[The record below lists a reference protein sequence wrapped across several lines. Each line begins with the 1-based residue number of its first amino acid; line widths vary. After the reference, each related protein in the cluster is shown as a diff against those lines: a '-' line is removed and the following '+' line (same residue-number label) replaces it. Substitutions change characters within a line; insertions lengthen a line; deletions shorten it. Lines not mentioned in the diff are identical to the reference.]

1 MPFEAFL
8 SQDQNRPRRGRQVT
22 VALSLVLHA
31 GLATAAIVYSF
42 WHVDVL
48 SPPTVTVTFL
58 NNSPP
63 PPPPPP
69 PPKKRTAA
77 QTKPVVV
84 KDIVQPKPNEIVQPK
99 AKPVEE
105 PKEEDGE
112 EGGEEG
118 GVAGGVVGGVAGGV
132 AVAAAPP
139 AARPPPPPPKPEE
152 IAPKFLP
159 PNIAGQQLLT
169 DPRKDA
175 QYRVALPPALA
186 TAGMRLWAMLK
197 VCVSEE
203 GNVFDVKV
211 IKSMDV
217 TADSLLQAKIKTWR
231 YKPVS
236 IDGHAVRF
244 CYNFRYEHV
253 PQ

>member
-8 SQDQNRPRRGRQVT
+8 TQHETRPRRGRRLT
-22 VALSLVLHA
+22 VALSLVLHG
-31 GLATAAIVYSF
+31 GLVIAAVVYSF

-69 PPKKRTAA
+69 PPKKKTAA
-77 QTKPVVV
+77 QTKPVTPR
-84 KDIVQPKPNEIVQPK
+84 DIVQPKPNELLQPK
-99 AKPVEE
+99 AKLIEE
-105 PKEEDGE
+105 PKEDDGV

-118 GVAGGVVGGVAGGV
+118 GVAGGVVGGVLGGISV
-132 AVAAAPP
+132 GSL
-139 AARPPPPPPKPEE
+139 PPPPPAPKAKTEE

-169 DPRKDA
+169 DPRKDP
-175 QYRVALPPALA
+175 QYRVALPPALGS
-186 TAGMRLWAMLK
+186 AGMRLWAMLK
-197 VCVSEE
+197 VCVSEQ
-203 GNVFDVKV
+203 GDVSDVKV

-217 TADSLLQAKIKTWR
+217 TADSLLQAKIKTWK
-231 YKPVS
+231 YKPIN

-244 CYNFRYEHV
+244 CYNFRYEHL

>member
-8 SQDQNRPRRGRQVT
+8 TQHQTQPKRGRRLM
-22 VALSLVLHA
+22 VALSLVLHG
-31 GLATAAIVYSF
+31 GLVVAAIVYSF

-58 NNSPP
+58 NNTPP

-69 PPKKRTAA
+69 PPKKKVAT
-77 QTKPVVV
+77 QTKPVTP
-84 KDIVQPKPNEIVQPK
+84 KDIVQPKPNDILQPK
-99 AKPVEE
+99 TKPEEAKED
-105 PKEEDGE
+105 DGE

-118 GVAGGVVGGVAGGV
+118 GVAGGVVGGIAGGV
-132 AVAAAPP
+132 AVGALPP
-139 AARPPPPPPKPEE
+139 AAARPPPPKPEE
-152 IAPKFLP
+152 VAPKFLP

-169 DPRKDA
+169 DPRKDP
-175 QYRVALPPALA
+175 QYRVTLPPALGS
-186 TAGMRLWAMLK
+186 AGMRLWAMLK
-197 VCVSEE
+197 VCVSEQ
-203 GNVFDVKV
+203 GDVWDVKI
-211 IKSMDV
+211 IKSMDA

-236 IDGHAVRF
+236 IDGHAVKF
-244 CYNFRYEHV
+244 CYNFRYEHL

>member
-8 SQDQNRPRRGRQVT
+8 TQNQTRPKRGRRVM
-22 VALSLVLHA
+22 VALSLVVHA
-31 GLATAAIVYSF
+31 GLASAAIVYSF

-58 NNSPP
+58 NNAPP
-63 PPPPPP
+63 APPPPP
-69 PPKKRTAA
+69 PPKKKATA
-77 QTKPVVV
+77 QTKPVTV
-84 KDIVQPKPNEIVQPK
+84 KEILQPKANELVQPKSK
-99 AKPVEE
+99 VEE
-105 PKEEDGE
+105 TKEDDGE

-132 AVAAAPP
+132 VVAGLAP
-139 AARPPPPPPKPEE
+139 AARPPPPKPEDV
-152 IAPKFLP
+152 APKFLP

-169 DPRKDA
+169 DPRKDP
-175 QYRVALPPALA
+175 QYRVTLPPALG

-203 GNVFDVKV
+203 GNVFDVKI

-217 TADSLLQAKIKTWR
+217 AADSLLQAKIKTWR
-231 YKPVS
+231 YKPMS

>member
-8 SQDQNRPRRGRQVT
+8 TQQQTRPTRARRVM
-22 VALSLVLHA
+22 VALSLVLHG
-31 GLATAAIVYSF
+31 GLVIAAVVYSF

-58 NNSPP
+58 NNAPP
-63 PPPPPP
+63 APPPPP
-69 PPKKRTAA
+69 PPKKKTAT
-77 QTKPVVV
+77 QTKPVTV
-84 KDIVQPKPNEIVQPK
+84 KDILQPKANEIVQPK
-99 AKPVEE
+99 TKQVEE
-105 PKEEDGE
+105 TKEDDGE

-118 GVAGGVVGGVAGGV
+118 GVAGGVVGGVIGG
-132 AVAAAPP
+132 APP
-139 AARPPPPPPKPEE
+139 GAPPPSARPPAPKPEE
-152 IAPKFLP
+152 VAPKFLP
-159 PNIAGQQLLT
+159 PNIASQQLLT
-169 DPRKDA
+169 DPRTDPR
-175 QYRVALPPALA
+175 YRVALPPALGS
-186 TAGMRLWAMLK
+186 AGMRLWAMLK
-197 VCVSEE
+197 VCVSEV
-203 GNVFDVKV
+203 GDVSDVKI
-211 IKSMDV
+211 IKSMDA

>member
-8 SQDQNRPRRGRQVT
+8 TQNQTRPKRGRRIT
-22 VALSLVLHA
+22 VALSLALHA
-31 GLATAAIVYSF
+31 ALATWAVVYSF

-58 NNSPP
+58 NNAPP

-69 PPKKRTAA
+69 PPKKKTTA
-77 QTKPVVV
+77 QTKPVTVR
-84 KDIVQPKPNEIVQPK
+84 EIVQPK
-99 AKPVEE
+99 ANEILQPKKPVEE
-105 PKEEDGE
+105 TKEDDGV

-132 AVAAAPP
+132 VQAVATAA
-139 AARPPPPPPKPEE
+139 PPPPPKPEDV
-152 IAPKFLP
+152 APKFLA

-169 DPRKDA
+169 DPRKDP
-175 QYRVALPPALA
+175 QYRVALPPALGS
-186 TAGMRLWAMLK
+186 AGMRLWAMLK

-203 GNVFDVKV
+203 GNVSDVKV
-211 IKSMDV
+211 IKSMDA
-217 TADSLLQAKIKTWR
+217 TADPLLQAKIKTWR

>member
-8 SQDQNRPRRGRQVT
+8 TQHHIRPKKGRRVM
-22 VALSLVLHA
+22 VALSLVLHG
-31 GLATAAIVYSF
+31 GLVIAAVVYSF
-42 WHVDVL
+42 WNVDVL

-63 PPPPPP
+63 SPPPPP
-69 PPKKRTAA
+69 PPKKKTAA
-77 QTKPVVV
+77 QTKPVTPREL
-84 KDIVQPKPNEIVQPK
+84 VQPKANEIVQPK
-99 AKPVEE
+99 AAKPVEE
-105 PKEEDGE
+105 AKEDDGE

-132 AVAAAPP
+132 AVAAPP
-139 AARPPPPPPKPEE
+139 APARPPPPKAEE

-169 DPRKDA
+169 DPRTDPR
-175 QYRVALPPALA
+175 YRVALPPALGN
-186 TAGMRLWAMLK
+186 AGMRLWAMLK

-203 GNVFDVKV
+203 GDVSDVKI
-211 IKSMDV
+211 IKSMDA

-231 YKPVS
+231 YKPIN

-244 CYNFRYEHV
+244 CYNFRYEHL

>member
-8 SQDQNRPRRGRQVT
+8 TQDQARRGLRRRLIVG
-22 VALSLVLHA
+22 VSFALHA
-31 GLATAAIVYSF
+31 GLAAVAVVYSF

-69 PPKKRTAA
+69 PPKKKATA
-77 QTKPVVV
+77 QTKPVSVR
-84 KDIVQPKPNEIVQPK
+84 DIVQPKPNELVQPK
-99 AKPVEE
+99 TKPVEE
-105 PKEEDGE
+105 TKEDDGE

-118 GVAGGVVGGVAGGV
+118 GVAGGVVGGVVGGA
-132 AVAAAPP
+132 AVGAVP
-139 AARPPPPPPKPEE
+139 AARPPPPKPEDTP
-152 IAPKFLP
+152 PKFLA

-169 DPRKDA
+169 DPRKDPR
-175 QYRVALPPALA
+175 YRVALPPALG

-203 GNVFDVKV
+203 GSVQDVKI
-211 IKSMDV
+211 IKSMDAA
-217 TADSLLQAKIKTWR
+217 ADSLLQAKIMTWK

>member
-8 SQDQNRPRRGRQVT
+8 TQNQTRPKRGRRIT
-22 VALSLVLHA
+22 VGLSLALHA
-31 GLATAAIVYSF
+31 GLATWAVVYSF

-58 NNSPP
+58 NNAPP

-69 PPKKRTAA
+69 PPKKKTTA
-77 QTKPVVV
+77 QTKPVTV
-84 KDIVQPKPNEIVQPK
+84 KDIVQPKANDIVQPK
-99 AKPVEE
+99 KPVEE
-105 PKEEDGE
+105 TKEDDGE

-118 GVAGGVVGGVAGGV
+118 GVAGGVVGGVIGGV
-132 AVAAAPP
+132 APAAPP
-139 AARPPPPPPKPEE
+139 AAPPPPPKPQDL
-152 IAPKFLP
+152 APKFLA
-159 PNIAGQQLLT
+159 PNIASQQLLT
-169 DPRKDA
+169 DPRKDPR
-175 QYRVALPPALA
+175 YRVALPPALA

-203 GNVFDVKV
+203 GNVSDVKIV
-211 IKSMDV
+211 KSMDA
-217 TADSLLQAKIKTWR
+217 TADSLLQAKIMTWR